1 MIGATCCGMVAM
13 DTATMLDRTKAAMS
27 RHDHS
32 VLGPRMPLGVT
43 TSACCA
49 CIALVIAL
57 VSCGGQRR
65 DVAPRELEQVAWW
78 VEDLAHGKPRTA
90 TELVV
95 ADASGGMLRIARW
108 AHGRD
113 DQREE
118 IPRAVAR
125 RRDRWPP
132 LRALIADGLV
142 VSDTASGGLF
152 LAPGSER
159 HGQRALAESLV
170 AEENG
175 ERESIDLFVL
185 SLGDADDAATLRYRV
200 AVRAARLELDGR

>member
-1 MIGATCCGMVAM
+1 MR
-13 DTATMLDRTKAAMS
+13 LR
-27 RHDHS
+27 
-32 VLGPRMPLGVT
+32 L
-43 TSACCA
+43 SALAWCA
-49 CIALVIAL
+49 CIALVIVLGA
-57 VSCGGQRR
+57 CGGQRR
-65 DVAPRELEQVAWW
+65 DVAARELEQVAWW

-132 LRALIADGLV
+132 LRALIAEGLV
-142 VSDTASGGLF
+142 VSDTASGGLV
-152 LAPGSER
+152 LAPGTER
-159 HGQRALAESLV
+159 HGQRAIAESLV
-170 AEENG
+170 AAENG
-175 ERESIDLFVL
+175 ERESIDLLVL
-185 SLGDADDAATLRYRV
+185 SLGDADDGATVRYRA